1 MATSISKAQGKA
13 SKKVS
18 HAPTVSAEER
28 HSMIAEKA
36 YFSAEHRRFQAGDP
50 ISDWL
55 TAEAE
60 IDKRLLAKGQWIG
73 FIETALTN

>member
-18 HAPTVSAEER
+18 NAPTVSSEER
-28 HSMIAEKA
+28 YRMIAEAA
-36 YFSAEHRRFQAGDP
+36 YYRSEHRRSQGGDTV
-50 ISDWL
+50 SDWL

-60 IDKRLLAKGQWIG
+60 IDKRLLAKRQ
-73 FIETALTN
+73 